1 MLQTV
6 QGVLNPDGNI
16 LLLEKVITS
25 HPVRV
30 LVTVLDDEPN
40 LAVMSE
46 QSLAQDW
53 LNDVEEEA
61 WLHLQA
67 AQ

>member
-16 LLLEKVITS
+16 LLLEEVITS

-30 LVTVLDDEPN
+30 LVTVLDDEPS
-40 LAVMSE
+40 LAMMSE

-53 LNDVEEEA
+53 LNEEEEEA

>member
-53 LNDVEEEA
+53 LNDAEEEA

-67 AQ
+67 VQ